1 MVWVT
6 DDIRTYEGPVP
17 EANFVTTLLKNFF
30 FHPEYWGIGTARNKT
45 VTFHF
50 NREMFGTQFN

>member
-1 MVWVT
+1 MT